1 MMVNLKLE
9 LMAEIVEHNLNN
21 KPHLMYTPD
30 MNRLRMEAIVA
41 INPNYRLQGNKKT
54 IAEKNK
60 IKKIYGARLAAE
72 RIAV

>member
-1 MMVNLKLE
+1 
-9 LMAEIVEHNLNN
+9 LMAQIVEHNLNN

-54 IAEKNK
+54 ILEK
-60 IKKIYGARLAAE
+60 IRL
-72 RIAV
+72 RKSMGLD